1 MTLQY
6 QEILSHFAA
15 KKADFEKLFKELR
28 DMRIP
33 EDAAFAEFFN
43 QYRQRIIKGHEYATV
58 LAQDPQLK
66 SVSIEKLQELN
77 QAYFAKLHPETG
89 YPTSIA
95 NPDYAAQLYGNEM
108 GALLSA
114 LYTNSFGI
122 LYRLQTN
129 NYFSAK
135 GLLEIFFQIWEKK
148 DAPNYEEW
156 VKIYRDEVEK
166 DMDIKVR
173 YGIYERYSPQARF
186 YFDIVY
192 NSELSDNR
200 YLYRY
205 GTYLSEYDLAMAD
218 FMRKYPK
225 EDIEHLAEFF
235 VQSWIDGFIR
245 AQKDYRKKK
254 YANVM
259 IPVGMEA
266 LGRLIIDKLEARGI
280 QALMPMPHSNGIN
293 RQFGYDHRYDSA
305 LTLDRQSLDSSLKIY
320 AEAYEELQELFAL
333 QAGPLYLELFGE
345 QPFSPES
352 KSTTL
357 KLSDEQQGLLRE
369 RSAKLGEL
377 INRYYKRD
385 ESSFSII
392 SLPSLEIGEKFPE
405 IFADTMKINL
415 LDSKTYARIQ
425 QNIIDVLD
433 TADYVHIKGKAGN
446 DTDIKVKMHKITDPE
461 KETLFENCV
470 ADVNIP
476 VGEVFT
482 SPVLEGTNGTLHVE
496 DIYLESLRY
505 FNLKITF
512 EDGWV
517 KDYSC
522 TNYSDM
528 EEGKRYIHENL
539 LLPHETLPI
548 GEFAIGT
555 NTTAYQIAKKHD
567 IMHLLP
573 ILIIEK
579 MGPHFAIGDTCYSHE
594 EDSPHPSFYNGK
606 EMIAVDNEKS
616 ILRKTEP
623 LNAYLMAHTDI
634 TLPYEMLEFIAVVK
648 HDGTREDI
656 IRNGRFVVPGT
667 EELNIPL
674 DEMDSQ

>member
-1 MTLQY
+1 MALQY
-6 QEILSHFAA
+6 QEILSHLAA
-15 KKADFEKLFKELR
+15 KKADYQKFFTKLK
-28 DMRIP
+28 DMHIP
-33 EDAAFAEFFN
+33 EDAAFAEFFK
-43 QYRQRIIKGHEYATV
+43 QYQERIIKGHEYANI
-58 LAQDPQLK
+58 LKEDPKLE
-66 SVSIEKLQELN
+66 STPIEKLQELN

-95 NPDYAAQLYGNEM
+95 NPDYATELYGNEM
-108 GALLSA
+108 GAMLSA

-122 LYRLQTN
+122 LYRLQTD
-129 NYFSAK
+129 NYLSAMS
-135 GLLEIFFQIWEKK
+135 LLDIFFQIWEKK
-148 DAPNYEEW
+148 DKPDYDEW
-156 VKIYRDEVEK
+156 VKIYRDEIEK
-166 DMDIKVR
+166 DLSIMVR
-173 YGIYERYSPQARF
+173 HGIYERFSPQARL

-192 NSELSDNR
+192 NSDLSDNR

-218 FMRKYPK
+218 FMREYPQ

-235 VQSWIDGFIR
+235 VQSWIDGFVR

-254 YANVM
+254 YANIM

-266 LGRLIIDKLEARGI
+266 LGRLMIDKLEERGI
-280 QALMPMPHSNGIN
+280 QALMPMPHANGIN

-305 LTLDRQSLDSSLKIY
+305 LTLDRESLENSLKVY
-320 AEAYEELQELFAL
+320 GEAYEELQELLAL

-352 KSTTL
+352 KSSTL

-369 RSAKLGEL
+369 RSAKLGEI
-377 INRYYKRD
+377 INRYYKQD

-415 LDSKTYARIQ
+415 LDSNTYARIQ

-433 TADYVHIKGKAGN
+433 TADFVHVKGKAGN
-446 DTDIKVKMHKITDPE
+446 DTDIMVKMHKLGDPE

-482 SPVLEGTNGTLHVE
+482 SPVLKDTNGTLHVE
-496 DIYLESLRY
+496 DIYLEGLRY

-522 TNYSDM
+522 TNYADM
-528 EEGKRYIHENL
+528 EEGKKYM
-539 LLPHETLPI
+539 HETLPI

-594 EDSPHPSFYNGK
+594 EDAPHPSFYNGK

-616 ILRKTEP
+616 ILRKTDP
-623 LNAYLMAHTDI
+623 LNAYCMAHTDI
-634 TLPYEMLEFIAVVK
+634 TLPYEMLEFISVIK

-656 IRNGRFVVPGT
+656 IRDGRFVVPGT
-667 EELNIPL
+667 DELNIPL
-674 DEMDSQ
+674 DEMEA